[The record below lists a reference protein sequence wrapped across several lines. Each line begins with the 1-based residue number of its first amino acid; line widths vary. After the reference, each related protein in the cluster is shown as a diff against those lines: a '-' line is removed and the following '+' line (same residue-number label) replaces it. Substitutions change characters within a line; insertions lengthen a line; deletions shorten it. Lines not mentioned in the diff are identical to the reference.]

1 MIGYGDYL
9 QLLPKTELH
18 CHFTSTMSAGQFI
31 RLADR
36 YGVELATTDPQ
47 RLFDFADLSDFLTA
61 FRAAHDVLKAPE
73 DLAEVA
79 YAGVRLAVASGAL
92 RYREYYLNPQYF
104 QDRGLSYRQLLE
116 PVLDGLRSAETDL
129 GVGFRIVIAINRHD
143 SPSAALELVEQI
155 IAQPYDEVVGLG
167 MDDLTPEGTEDPL
180 RFTEAYARAKQV
192 GLRLTAHV
200 GETDGASAVNVRDAI
215 DELHCD
221 RIDHGYRVVDDPE
234 LTRRARDSG
243 IPFTTTPFSTTI
255 CSGWT
260 LGPDHR
266 IARMIR
272 EGLAVT
278 VSTDDAMFFRTDV
291 GREYREALPLLGVDA
306 DGAKRIA
313 LAGIDAAF
321 CDDDTKANLRRQFT
335 AEMLTL
341 DALLDVVQTA
351 GAVRRWAG
359 E

>member
-1 MIGYGDYL
+1 MIDYGDYL

-36 YGVELATTDPQ
+36 YGVALPTTDPG

-61 FRAAHDVLKAPE
+61 FRAAHDVLRGPA

-79 YAGVRLAVASGAL
+79 YDGVRLAVASGAL

-104 QDRGLSYRQLLE
+104 RDRGLGYRNLVE
-116 PVLDGLRSAETDL
+116 PVLDGLRGAEADL
-129 GVGFRIVIAINRHD
+129 GVGFRLVIAINRHD
-143 SPSAALELVEQI
+143 SASSALELVEQV
-155 IAQPYDEVVGLG
+155 IAHPYEEVVGLG

-180 RFTEAYARAKQV
+180 RFTAAYARAGQA

-200 GETDGASAVNVRDAI
+200 GETDGASADDVRAAVDT
-215 DELHCD
+215 LHVD
-221 RIDHGYRVVDDPE
+221 RIDHGYRVLDDPE
-234 LTRRARDSG
+234 LTRRVRDRG
-243 IPFTTTPFSTTI
+243 ISFTTTPFSTTI

-260 LGPDHR
+260 LGPNHR

-278 VSTDDAMFFRTDV
+278 VSSDDAMFFRTDV

-306 DGAKRIA
+306 EGAKRIA

-321 CDDDTKANLRRQFT
+321 CDDDTKARLRRQFS

-341 DALLDVVQTA
+341 DGLLDSAESGTTE
-351 GAVRRWAG
+351 RPPRP
-359 E
+359 

>member
-1 MIGYGDYL
+1 MIDHGDYL

-18 CHFTSTMSAGQFI
+18 CHFTSTMSAGLFI
-31 RLADR
+31 QLADR
-36 YGVELATTDPQ
+36 YGVRLPTTDPD
-47 RLFDFADLSDFLTA
+47 RLFDFDDLSDFLTA
-61 FRAAHDVLKAPE
+61 FRASHQVLRAPE

-79 YAGVRLAVASGAL
+79 YQGVRLAVASGAL
-92 RYREYYLNPQYF
+92 RYREYYVNPQYF
-104 QDRGLSYRQLLE
+104 RDRGMGYQQLVE
-116 PVLDGLRSAETDL
+116 PILDGLRGAETDL
-129 GVGFRIVIAINRHD
+129 GVGFRLVIAINRHD
-143 SPSAALELVEQI
+143 SASSALELVEQI
-155 IAQPYDEVVGLG
+155 IAHPYDEVVGLG

-180 RFTEAYARAKQV
+180 RFAKAYARAKEV

-200 GETDGASAVNVRDAI
+200 GETDGASATSVRDAI

-221 RIDHGYRVVDDPE
+221 RIDHGYRVIDDPD
-234 LTRRARDSG
+234 LTRQARERG

-278 VSTDDAMFFRTDV
+278 VSSDDAMFFRTDV
-291 GREYREALPLLGVDA
+291 GREYREGLPLLGVDA
-306 DGAKRIA
+306 AGAKRIA

-321 CDDDTKANLRRQFT
+321 CDDDTKARLHRQFN
-335 AEMLTL
+335 AEILTL
-341 DALLDVVQTA
+341 DTLLTPTPPNTPTPPPP
-351 GAVRRWAG
+351 
-359 E
+359 